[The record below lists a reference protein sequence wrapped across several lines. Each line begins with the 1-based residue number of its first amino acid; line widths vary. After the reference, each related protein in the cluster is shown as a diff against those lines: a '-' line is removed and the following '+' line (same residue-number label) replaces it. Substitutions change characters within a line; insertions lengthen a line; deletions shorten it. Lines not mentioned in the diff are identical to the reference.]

1 MKKVLPVLAA
11 LFMLGSI
18 GGCGDDAPDV
28 FDITFGITYNHIF
41 TIQGNAAT
49 PSLGINLEDDDDYH
63 RYKSKIRS
71 VKIDY
76 VRYSITSNTGGG
88 GTVGL
93 YAGNYGS
100 AFPNAK
106 KVAQTIAFAAGETR
120 SGTDVEWI
128 DLAFLESL
136 LASGKLSLWAVGS
149 GADINMIV
157 PVVIKIEVTVNP
169 LE

>member
-11 LFMLGSI
+11 LFILGLI
-18 GGCGDDAPDV
+18 GGCGDDSPDEL
-28 FDITFGITYNHIF
+28 DITFGITYNHTF
-41 TIQGNAAT
+41 TIQGDAAT
-49 PSLGINLEDDDDYH
+49 LSLDINLEDNDDYD

-88 GTVGL
+88 GTVDL

-100 AFPNAK
+100 EFLNAK
-106 KVAQTIAFAAGETR
+106 KVAQTISFAAGETR
-120 SGTDVEWI
+120 DVTDVEWI
-128 DLAFLESL
+128 DKAFLESL
-136 LASGKLSLWAVGS
+136 LAGGKLSLWAVGS
-149 GADINMIV
+149 GVDIDMIV
-157 PVVIKIEVTVNP
+157 PVVIRIEVTANP